1 MKIPSLIHGILA
13 AACVMG
19 AALPQPAPA
28 QVSADDFNALKKMV
42 EQLGDKVQKLEQTH
56 EQDQKAHEQDQ
67 QVIEQL
73 QKQLGETK
81 TAITNAQQTADSVAK
96 VQSAYPVVNASQG
109 PMHNFTIVGDAEADF
124 GKSAGQHSAF
134 ALADFAPIFLFRAS
148 DNVLVEAGFDTIL
161 NNNVDQNGNRAP
173 GSSTSFSMSFGQL
186 DYLLND
192 YVTVVAGDMLLPLGT
207 YSERGAGWLNKIPDD
222 PLVRGVLPG
231 SGVGVQLRGAVPV
244 GESGQMVTY
253 SVYGVNGPSSGFS
266 NSVANASALDL
277 GGNVG
282 DTPNWHADPSG
293 GGRIGWFY
301 PWAPHHDLEL
311 GVSGQTGSWSDN
323 GSHIWSAGVVDA
335 ALHLGPN
342 FELKGEYIQTRYG
355 SDDLGQL
362 DPHGWWAQAG
372 YKLAGLN
379 LDLPYINNIELV
391 SRFDCENDG
400 QGTKTDRYTAGYVY
414 YFSNT
419 LYFKGDYE
427 WLHSRGPGPLPENS
441 FVFQL
446 SYGF

>member
-1 MKIPSLIHGILA
+1 MKKTSLMTGALT
-13 AACVMG
+13 AAC
-19 AALPQPAPA
+19 AISLTLPASA
-28 QVSADDFNALKKMV
+28 QVSADDFNALKKLV
-42 EQLGDKVQKLEQTH
+42 EQLSDKVQKLETTH
-56 EQDQKAHEQDQ
+56 DQDQKAHDQDQ
-67 QVIEQL
+67 QVIHQL
-73 QKQLGETK
+73 QQQLGETK
-81 TAITNAQQTADSVAK
+81 AAVTNAQQTADNVAK
-96 VQSAYPVVNASQG
+96 VQSAYPVADPTHG
-109 PMHNFTIVGDAEADF
+109 PMHNFTIVGDAEANF

-148 DNVLVEAGFDTIL
+148 DNVLVEAGFDTFL

-173 GSSTSFSMSFGQL
+173 GSTASFSLSFGQL
-186 DYLLND
+186 DYLWND

-222 PLVRGVLPG
+222 PLVRGVLP
-231 SGVGVQLRGAVPV
+231 SAGVGAQLRGSLPI
-244 GESGQMVTY
+244 GGSGQMVTY
-253 SVYGVNGPSSGFS
+253 SVYGVNGPSSGAS
-266 NSVANASALDL
+266 NSIANAGALDF

-301 PWAPHHDLEL
+301 PWAAHYDVEL
-311 GVSGQTGSWSDN
+311 GLSGQTGTWSDN
-323 GSHIWSAGVVDA
+323 GSHLWSAGVVDA
-335 ALHLGPN
+335 SLHLSPN
-342 FELKGEYIQTRYG
+342 FELKGEYIQTRFG

-379 LDLPYINNIELV
+379 LDLPYINSIELI

-400 QGTKTDRYTAGYVY
+400 QGTKTHRYTAGYVY

-419 LYFKGDYE
+419 LLFKGDYE
-427 WLHSRGPGPLPENS
+427 WARSHGPAAIPENS
-441 FVFQL
+441 IIFQL